1 VHANRRGMRTRCRI
15 GSAILAACACVLPSA
30 EGASAPMT
38 NATPTGDPYT
48 PAGKRIVFATWH
60 YVHPGGFS
68 WVNDQGEGVTVS
80 GSEGPWGAQF
90 RRGEYPHGIRI
101 VAQPA
106 QRVGPLLQL
115 EKPWEGKGSS
125 KLPS

>member
-1 VHANRRGMRTRCRI
+1 MGFVHANRRGMIARYGI
-15 GSAILAACACVLPSA
+15 AAGVLAGCACLLPGT

-38 NATPTGDPYT
+38 NATPTGDPYAL
-48 PAGKRIVFATWH
+48 AGKRIVFTNWH

-68 WVNDQGEGVTVS
+68 WVNDKGEGVTVS
-80 GSEGPWGAQF
+80 GSEGPWGAHF

-106 QRVGPLLQL
+106 QRVGPVSYTHLT
-115 EKPWEGKGSS
+115 
-125 KLPS
+125 LPTIYSV